1 MAMDSEMIRVSMHAA
16 SLKFGSK
23 PDLTQHQIDVRGF
36 PLTYAQDRALHA
48 VQSLFDATDYKGN
61 QKPVTPVRARA
72 YRFDGKLPVLHVKSA
87 DYLRAY
93 GVQTLKTSRG
103 TIFSPQA
110 RRIAIGALEELA
122 LTKYSITYFKTL
134 GRRTSKKLP
143 VEEISHLLKL
153 DWDKNRRNVTIT
165 PNPVLVDQ
173 IESYFMLKPVDIFS
187 LVPDRDPVKVRFL
200 EYLLFQ
206 LEGKRR
212 RGRRADKVDP
222 EIRIS
227 VENLI
232 WSLHLERLIEQRKP
246 AELRTRLTNLYAVAK
261 MVGYLTS
268 YKVDQPGTKRRIV
281 DVLRLNLRSLLS
293 STKSRK
299 P

>member
-1 MAMDSEMIRVSMHAA
+1 MDSEMIRVSMHTA

-23 PDLTQHQIDVRGF
+23 PDLTQHQIAVRGF

-61 QKPVTPVRARA
+61 QKPVTPAKGRA
-72 YRFDGKLPVLHVKSA
+72 YRFDGKLPVLCVKSA

-93 GVQTLKTSRG
+93 GVQTMKTSRG
-103 TIFSPQA
+103 KIFSPQA

-143 VEEISHLLKL
+143 VEEISPLLKL

-200 EYLLFQ
+200 EYLFFQ

-212 RGRRADKVDP
+212 RGRKADEVDP
-222 EIRIS
+222 EIRITID
-227 VENLI
+227 NI
-232 WSLHLERLIEQRKP
+232 TWSLHLERLIVQRKP
-246 AELRTRLTNLYAVAK
+246 TELRARLIELYEFAK
-261 MVGYLTS
+261 DIGYLES
-268 YKVDQPGTKRRIV
+268 YAVDQPGTKKRVV

>member
-1 MAMDSEMIRVSMHAA
+1 MGSEMIRVSMHTA

-48 VQSLFDATDYKGN
+48 VQFLFDTTDYNGN
-61 QKPVTPVRARA
+61 KKPVTPARGRA
-72 YRFDGKLPVLHVKSA
+72 YHFDGKLPVLYIKSA

-93 GVQTLKTSRG
+93 GVQTSKTSRG
-103 TIFSPQA
+103 VEFSPQA

-122 LTKYSITYFKTL
+122 FTKYSITYYKTL
-134 GRRTSKKLP
+134 GCGTSKRLP
-143 VEEISHLLKL
+143 VQEISPLLKL
-153 DWDKNRRNVTIT
+153 DWDNNRRNVTIT

-173 IESYFMLKPVDIFS
+173 IESYFMLKPMDIFS

-212 RGRRADKVDP
+212 SGRKSDKVNP
-222 EIRIS
+222 EIRIT
-227 VENLI
+227 VDNI
-232 WSLHLERLIEQRKP
+232 TWSLHLERLIEQRKP
-246 AELRTRLTNLYAVAK
+246 TELRTRLTNLYAFAK
-261 MVGYLTS
+261 KVGYLTS
-268 YKVDQPGTKRRIV
+268 YKVDQPGTKKRVV